1 MSGTAVQVRGER
13 GLQQHSG
20 GPSRTGNRPL
30 GPRWVADGCFR
41 LGAGAGA
48 QDSLDAPAQ
57 GDLRASEVGRWGLF
71 QGLRELAAPCPSRRR
86 AGPDHREPRRP
97 CREFAPYCGHREKP
111 LEGSRQRHFGP
122 VAPSQRA
129 EPRRAAQSLPSTRA
143 SLKAPSPGP
152 SPAHLPGRTPCSF
165 IFRK

>member
-13 GLQQHSG
+13 GLQPHSG

-30 GPRWVADGCFR
+30 GPRWVAEGCFR
-41 LGAGAGA
+41 PGAGAGA

-57 GDLRASEVGRWGLF
+57 GDLRAWEVGRWGLF

-111 LEGSRQRHFGP
+111 LEGSRQGHFGH
-122 VAPSQRA
+122 VASFSEGRA
-129 EPRRAAQSLPSTRA
+129 PQGCTELTQYRSIPQGTKAWPISSSPTWAHSL
-143 SLKAPSPGP
+143 LL
-152 SPAHLPGRTPCSF
+152 HL
-165 IFRK
+165 